1 MTGSPLENPKVR
13 IQGISS
19 QENGGAKRFFF
30 SGFPSS
36 FGTCNKMFMAMVQFL
51 SVLNPVVPQHVPF
64 LRKKLYIWRH
74 QPKIRAVPIQS
85 PFAMYSTVQPRPPV
99 CRSQR
104 LSAAIRQWGMAGHC
118 EIKFYRPDDGRK
130 TVDLDP
136 LICSRFVDVVM
147 FCSWGMPQDDVK
159 TDFGVHF
166 GVLFFRPINLFYGLI
181 IFDPIP
187 QCDQISMFDW
197 LMIDRCDL
205 ATHELQL
212 GGS

>member
-1 MTGSPLENPKVR
+1 
-13 IQGISS
+13 
-19 QENGGAKRFFF
+19 
-30 SGFPSS
+30 
-36 FGTCNKMFMAMVQFL
+36 
-51 SVLNPVVPQHVPF
+51 
-64 LRKKLYIWRH
+64 
-74 QPKIRAVPIQS
+74 
-85 PFAMYSTVQPRPPV
+85 
-99 CRSQR
+99 
-104 LSAAIRQWGMAGHC
+104 
-118 EIKFYRPDDGRK
+118 
-130 TVDLDP
+130 
-136 LICSRFVDVVM
+136 M